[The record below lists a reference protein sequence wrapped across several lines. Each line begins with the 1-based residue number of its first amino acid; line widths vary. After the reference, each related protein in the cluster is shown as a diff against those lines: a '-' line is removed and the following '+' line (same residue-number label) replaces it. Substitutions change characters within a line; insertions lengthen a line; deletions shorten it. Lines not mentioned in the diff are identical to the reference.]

1 MSQTTSNLVLSQDI
15 DMDIDPIKAM
25 FDLNNN
31 YEEVRGCSLDMSI
44 HRPRSPFPS
53 LSLSKYDE
61 KYHVYVQWESG
72 KMIED
77 EPVNFSG
84 NFKLEY
90 ATLKSQNNQVSKTA
104 DFSPNIRQRC
114 GLTVDPALN

>member
-1 MSQTTSNLVLSQDI
+1 MVVPIRKLGNFIHSTAIMSQTTSNLVLSQDI

-61 KYHVYVQWESG
+61 KYHVYVQ
-72 KMIED
+72 
-77 EPVNFSG
+77 
-84 NFKLEY
+84 
-90 ATLKSQNNQVSKTA
+90 
-104 DFSPNIRQRC
+104 
-114 GLTVDPALN
+114 